1 MNTEGNDRNLETRKA
16 RVQALAREIW
26 EAEGR
31 PEGKAL
37 RHWTMAE
44 RLVEA
49 EERSRHGDHDPSD
62 RGDGAA
68 TS

>member
-1 MNTEGNDRNLETRKA
+1 MNTGANDRNQQARRA

-31 PEGKAL
+31 PEGRAL

-49 EERSRHGDHDPSD
+49 EERSRAGDQDPDD
-62 RGDGAA
+62 RNNDAA